1 MKKILIAFDGSP
13 GAEAA
18 LLDLVRGGFPE
29 RCEAKVLTVADVWL
43 PPDPEVSPPLFTE
56 SAKVSRVQA
65 RQHALDALAAARET
79 SIRGAERLRGLFP
92 HWTIHHSSHADSP
105 AWGMLAE
112 ARRWGAN
119 LIVIG
124 SHGRSPLQK
133 FFLGSVSYK
142 VAAEAPCSVRI
153 FRAHHRTR
161 DNGLRVI
168 IAVDGSEDSDAAFE
182 EALHREWPQGTEFQL
197 VTVID
202 ARLKAT
208 AIMDAGILPPHD
220 VREGAEDWVPTMLA
234 HRAQQ
239 LQGRQFRVSSHIL
252 EGDPKPALLH
262 HAQEWNADCI
272 FMGARGLQHGSR
284 LYLGTVGSAII
295 TRAHCTVEIV
305 RPAEVPADSAT
316 IVKRAGVIPAQDSE
330 KLMDG
335 RKQSF

>member
-43 PPDPEVSPPLFTE
+43 PPDPEVNPPPFTE

-65 RQHALDALAAARET
+65 RQYALDALAAARET
-79 SIRGAERLRGLFP
+79 SIRGAERLRALFP

-105 AWGMLAE
+105 AWGILAE

-133 FFLGSVSYK
+133 LFLGSVSYK

-161 DNGLRVI
+161 DDGLRVV
-168 IAVDGSEDSDAAFE
+168 IAIDGSEDSKAAFE
-182 EALHREWPQGTEFQL
+182 EALHREFPPGTEFQL
-197 VTVID
+197 ATVID
-202 ARLKAT
+202 SRLKAT
-208 AIMDAGILPPHD
+208 AIMDAGIMPPQD

-234 HRAQQ
+234 HCAKQ
-239 LQGRQFRVSSHIL
+239 LQAREFRVS
-252 EGDPKPALLH
+252 
-262 HAQEWNADCI
+262 
-272 FMGARGLQHGSR
+272 
-284 LYLGTVGSAII
+284 
-295 TRAHCTVEIV
+295 
-305 RPAEVPADSAT
+305 
-316 IVKRAGVIPAQDSE
+316 
-330 KLMDG
+330 
-335 RKQSF
+335 